1 MTDNKNDPDSK
12 EQLLTLQALVTY
24 LLYEKQEET
33 QIRNAFAA
41 LTQERHVRL
50 HDEDTEFT
58 SCANDLCIKALELLA
73 DAKSMTV
80 ELNAFGVQ
88 VIQNYN
94 LKFVLSK
101 ETKLL
106 KAWLVEKEG
115 STKPEQP
122 ATIQI

>member
-1 MTDNKNDPDSK
+1 MVEKTDPDQK

-41 LTQERHVRL
+41 LVQERHARL
-50 HDEDTEFT
+50 HKEDTEFT
-58 SCANDLCIKALELLA
+58 VCSNDLCIKALDLLA
-73 DAKSMTV
+73 DARSMTV

-106 KAWLVEKEG
+106 KAWLIEKEG
-115 STKPEQP
+115 SEKPEGP
-122 ATIQI
+122 VSIKV